1 MPDVHLPLP
10 FEPYGGE
17 EPYVFASYA
26 HRDGAAVYSE
36 LRALHGQGLR
46 IWYDEGIEP
55 GSEWPENIGRALQGS
70 SFFLVFMT
78 RAAVESRNVRNEID
92 FALRRGKPF
101 LAIYLEDVQLPPG
114 LELQMG
120 NIQAIMKWRMAREHY
135 AKKIAG
141 AFPRSVFVPEREPSS
156 PDTVDTARRPDGE
169 RASRFPR
176 RKWLLYGGSA
186 AVGLVAAGLSV
197 FSIRQSPKS
206 VPPPALTA
214 PSVGEVKTNPK
225 DGQAYVWI
233 PPGKFMM
240 GCSPGDRECSEN
252 EKPAHHVEIS
262 KGFWLAEMPV
272 TVGAWKRYAAAL
284 GESMPP
290 EPKFDERA
298 LNANWSDDRQPMVN
312 ITWSEASDYCRQAGG
327 RLPTEGEWE
336 YAARAGS
343 TESRHGPL
351 DAIAWD
357 ADNSGKAPIDSADIL
372 KTDDKN
378 YARRLNANGNV
389 PHGVAQKDANAWKLY
404 DMLGNVYQ
412 WTANWYHENY
422 YKQNDSKDPQGPP
435 GGQFRTVRG
444 GSWVSDPR
452 LLRVSCRMPVDPS
465 IRRSD
470 IGVRCAWE

>member
-36 LRALHGQGLR
+36 LRALHDQGLR

-78 RAAVESRNVRNEID
+78 PAAVESRNVRNEID

-120 NIQAIMKWRMAREHY
+120 NIQAILKWRMAQEHY

-141 AFPRSVFVPEREPSS
+141 AFPRSVFVPERVASAPDKV
-156 PDTVDTARRPDGE
+156 DTVRRPERE

-240 GCSPGDRECSEN
+240 GCSPGDSECDGD
-252 EKPAHHVEIS
+252 EKPPHPVEIT
-262 KGFWLAEMPV
+262 KGFWLGQTSV
-272 TVGAWKRYAAAL
+272 TAAAWKRYTTAT
-284 GESMPP
+284 GKSMPSTP
-290 EPKFDERA
+290 SF
-298 LNANWSDDRQPMVN
+298 NANWSDGQQPVVY
-312 ITWSEASDYCRQAGG
+312 IIWDEANAYCQHAGG
-327 RLPTEGEWE
+327 RLPTEAEWE

-343 TESRHGPL
+343 TASRYGPL
-351 DAIAWD
+351 DAMAWYE
-357 ADNSGKAPIDSADIL
+357 DNSG
-372 KTDDKN
+372 
-378 YARRLNANGNV
+378 GG
-389 PHGVAQKDANAWKLY
+389 PHPVAQKEPNAWRLY
-404 DMLGNVYQ
+404 DMLGNVWQ
-412 WTANWYHENY
+412 WTADWYDERYFDKNEG
-422 YKQNDSKDPQGPP
+422 KDPQGPP
-435 GGQFRTVRG
+435 HEQLRTLRG
-444 GSWVSDPR
+444 GSWGSGPR
-452 LLRVSCRMPVDPS
+452 YLRVSGRFGD
-465 IRRSD
+465 
-470 IGVRCAWE
+470 